1 MTQQLSDWSNVLIY
15 VAMAIYAIALIL
27 FAMDLANRAA
37 ERGRVATGAGASA
50 AGATRRAGASAG
62 AGAGSD
68 AAISADAARGADA
81 ASGSDA
87 AQDALA
93 LAGARSERAAASAAV
108 AAGSAHD
115 AARPAGGTLT
125 LERGGAAGE
134 TVTTTRVADGGRV
147 AMAQSRAGDADD
159 WVDRRASGMLRLAMF
174 VTGAGSL
181 VQLAATVLRGLAAG
195 RVPWSNMYEFTM
207 TATLLVVLVFLL
219 AQLWNDLRFL
229 GTFITGFV
237 TLCLGIAAVGF
248 YVEVAPLQPALQSYW
263 LVIHVFVASLATGCL
278 ALGFGL
284 SVLQLMQRAR
294 AERIRAGKGGAQM
307 RFLAALPG
315 EDRLED
321 LAYRIIVVGFILWT
335 FTLIAGAIW
344 AERAWGRYWGW
355 DTKEVW
361 TFIIWTVYAG
371 YIHARAT
378 KGWRGAPS
386 AWLAIVGFGT
396 VLFNFG
402 IVNVFFKGLHT
413 YAGL

>member
-1 MTQQLSDWSNVLIY
+1 MTQLLSDWSNALIY
-15 VAMAIYAIALIL
+15 VAMAVYAIAFIL
-27 FAMDLANRAA
+27 FAMDLANRSA
-37 ERGRVATGAGASA
+37 GRDALAGAARGTSA
-50 AGATRRAGASAG
+50 LGATKRERAGAGVASRRRGLRARRDGAAREAAAG
-62 AGAGSD
+62 AGA
-68 AAISADAARGADA
+68 
-81 ASGSDA
+81 
-87 AQDALA
+87 DAL
-93 LAGARSERAAASAAV
+93 SPASA
-108 AAGSAHD
+108 
-115 AARPAGGTLT
+115 GTLT
-125 LERGGAAGE
+125 LERGGAAGDAVARVE
-134 TVTTTRVADGGRV
+134 TEASAPGV
-147 AMAQSRAGDADD
+147 AMSESRAGDADD
-159 WVDRRASGMLRLAMF
+159 WVDRRASRSLRIAML
-174 VTGAGSL
+174 VTGLGFAIH
-181 VQLAATVLRGLAAG
+181 LASTLLRGLASG
-195 RVPWSNMYEFTM
+195 RVPWSNMYEYTM

-237 TLCLGIAAVGF
+237 TLCLGISAVGF
-248 YVEVAPLQPALQSYW
+248 YVEVAPLQPALQSAW

-284 SVLQLMQRAR
+284 SILQLMQRSRTKALLEGR
-294 AERIRAGKGGAQM
+294 RSRMG
-307 RFLAALPG
+307 FLGALPG
-315 EDRLED
+315 EARLED

-378 KGWRGAPS
+378 KGWRGTPS

-402 IVNVFFKGLHT
+402 VVNVFFKGLHT
-413 YAGL
+413 YSGL